1 MATSLLSRPRLSCPH
16 FAQRACLLAL
26 LVLSSPFV
34 FAQSEGLR
42 LDQALQLAQDRAAS
56 IKAAGAS
63 VQANRE
69 LAVKADQLPDPMLKV
84 GIDNLPVTGEDRYST
99 TGDFMTMR
107 RVGIEQEW
115 VSSDKRTAR
124 AERAQRAV
132 EMEDAAY
139 LETVAKVREETAKAW
154 VAVLYAQRKL
164 EVLKGLQKNAADD
177 LAAITASHR
186 AAGANA
192 VDVLQSQLAFSRTQD
207 ASKKGEQD
215 VRTARTILSRWTGVV
230 TPIVADE
237 TPVLHSHVANLPLDQ
252 LEKYHPMLL
261 AARRAITLADADSA
275 LAVKESAPNWSV
287 EAAYS
292 QRGSQYSNMV
302 SVGISIPLTLNR
314 ERRQNR
320 DIAEKSALGTKARM
334 DYEEA
339 LRELRAEIENLS
351 TTIDGDK
358 DRIALLKA
366 KLLPAARQQ
375 AALTETAYRA
385 GSGSLSSVFTARKNL
400 LDQQMQ
406 ILELEQEA
414 ATAWASLEYH
424 VLPHDMAA
432 TGDAR

>member
-1 MATSLLSRPRLSCPH
+1 
-16 FAQRACLLAL
+16 
-26 LVLSSPFV
+26 
-34 FAQSEGLR
+34 
-42 LDQALQLAQDRAAS
+42 
-56 IKAAGAS
+56 
-63 VQANRE
+63 
-69 LAVKADQLPDPMLKV
+69 
-84 GIDNLPVTGEDRYST
+84 
-99 TGDFMTMR
+99 
-107 RVGIEQEW
+107 
-115 VSSDKRTAR
+115 
-124 AERAQRAV
+124 
-132 EMEDAAY
+132 
-139 LETVAKVREETAKAW
+139 
-154 VAVLYAQRKL
+154 
-164 EVLKGLQKNAADD
+164 
-177 LAAITASHR
+177 
-186 AAGANA
+186 
-192 VDVLQSQLAFSRTQD
+192 
-207 ASKKGEQD
+207 
-215 VRTARTILSRWTGVV
+215 
-230 TPIVADE
+230 
-237 TPVLHSHVANLPLDQ
+237 VLHSHVANLPVDQ

-275 LAVKESAPNWSV
+275 LAVKESKPNWSV

-339 LRELRAEIENLS
+339 LRELRAEIDNLS

-366 KLLPAARQQ
+366 KLLPVARQQ

-385 GSGSLSSVFTARKNL
+385 GSGSLSSVFAARKNL